1 MGRESRTR
9 GKFMVTWLGAML
21 FAAPASGQLRYTTV
35 GLTGGAAPGLA
46 GVRYQGFGQ
55 PVMNEVG
62 EVAFRTALEGD
73 GVTQANRG
81 AIFAGSPGSLRIVAR
96 EGDPAP
102 GMSAGVIYRELAEA
116 AMTLNRLGEIA
127 YDAVLVQPGSGELT
141 LTIYASGPAGAQVL
155 ARGGEAAPG
164 LGSGVTYQYDVDEDE
179 TRMTLNNA
187 GRTGFFGL
195 LAGPGISGVN
205 DDVVI
210 GSSSSGGR
218 AVVAREGAQAPGLPA
233 GVTYGLMV
241 VDGFSAVGGGE
252 NVGFIAML
260 GGAVTP
266 VDDQAVFAGSPG
278 ALRVVARKGGA
289 VPGAAG
295 VSYGAFFPQPTLN
308 DAGDVGFWAM
318 VSGPGGTQGEA
329 LVAGPIDSPVVVA
342 RTGQP
347 APGVA
352 EGTYAGL
359 ALGPP
364 TLSAAGDVAYFAR
377 VRQGAAGPILGALY
391 AGAPASPQLIA
402 LAGDFAPGTAS
413 DFYTGAFSATP
424 AMNSAGQVA
433 YLAELNADADSDPEA
448 VGLFVFDPAIGV
460 SLVARTGELFDVG
473 GGDFRTITPSSRLFG
488 DSIGF
493 VDARGDHVGSGLGE
507 DGRLTFSL
515 RFTDGSSGV
524 FTATVP
530 EPGIVGGMCAVLAAM
545 IPRHRRNRSR

>member
-1 MGRESRTR
+1 
-9 GKFMVTWLGAML
+9 MVTTWLGVIMV
-21 FAAPASGQLRYTTV
+21 AAPAGGQVRYTTV
-35 GLTGGAAPGLA
+35 GLTGGVAPGLA
-46 GVRYQGFGQ
+46 GVRYQGFGL

-62 EVAFRTALEGD
+62 EVAFLAALEGE
-73 GVTQANRG
+73 GVTQTNRG
-81 AIFAGSPGSLRIVAR
+81 AIFAGAPGSLRMAAR
-96 EGDPAP
+96 EGEPAP
-102 GMSAGVIYRELAEA
+102 GMPAGVIYRELADA
-116 AMTLNRLGEIA
+116 TMGLNRLGEVA
-127 YDAVLVQPGSGELT
+127 YDAVLVRPASGELT
-141 LTIYASGPAGAQVL
+141 LAVYASGLAGTQVL

-164 LGSGVTYQYDVDEDE
+164 LGGGVTYQFDVDEDS
-179 TRMTLNNA
+179 RVALNND
-187 GRTGFFGL
+187 GRTAFFGL
-195 LAGPGISGVN
+195 LAGPGITGVS

-210 GSSSSGGR
+210 GASSSGGR
-218 AVVAREGAQAPGLPA
+218 VVVAREGGQAAGLPA
-233 GVTYGLMV
+233 GVTYGRMF
-241 VDGFSAVGGGE
+241 VDGFSAVGGAE
-252 NVGFIAML
+252 HVGFVGML

-266 VDDQAVFAGSPG
+266 ANDQAVFAGPAG
-278 ALRVVARKGGA
+278 ALRLVARKGGA

-295 VSYGAFFPQPTLN
+295 VNYGGFFPQPTLN

-318 VSGPGGTQGEA
+318 VSESGGTQGEA

-342 RTGQP
+342 RTGQD

-352 EGTYAGL
+352 GATYVGL
-359 ALGPP
+359 GLGPP
-364 TLSAAGDVAYFAR
+364 TLSAGGDIAYFAR

-413 DFYTGAFSATP
+413 DFYTGAFSATQ

-433 YLAELNADADSDPEA
+433 YLAELNVDADSDPEG
-448 VGLFVFDPAIGV
+448 VGLFIFDPEIGV

-473 GGDFRTITPSSRLFG
+473 GGNLRTITPSSRLFG

-493 VDARGDHVGSGLGE
+493 VDAWGEHMGSGLGE

-530 EPGIVGGMCAVLAAM
+530 EPTGAGWVCVVSAWM
-545 IPRHRRNRSR
+545 ISRHRRNRSR